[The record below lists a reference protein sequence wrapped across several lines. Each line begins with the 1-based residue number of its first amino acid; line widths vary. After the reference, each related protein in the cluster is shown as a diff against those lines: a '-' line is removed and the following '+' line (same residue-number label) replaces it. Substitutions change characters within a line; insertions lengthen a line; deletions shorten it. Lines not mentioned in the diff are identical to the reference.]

1 MSGLYNPIQSVDGV
15 PVKCPSTFQWK
26 LEDLSAADAG
36 RTEDYTMDKS
46 RVGQIVGLDLKWKN
60 VTTEDASK
68 ILKAFNPEY
77 ITVCY
82 LDPKEGLF
90 RTSVFYVG
98 DRTAP
103 LYNCETGLWSEI
115 SFSVIE
121 RSAVKVEGDEDYG
134 L

>member
-1 MSGLYNPIQSVDGV
+1 MSNEYNPVRSVDGAEI
-15 PVKCPSTFQWK
+15 KCPSAFKWK

-36 RTEDYTMDKS
+36 RTEDYQMDKA

-60 VTTEDASK
+60 VTTEDASA

-90 RTSVFYVG
+90 RTTEFYVG
-98 DRTAP
+98 DRAAP
-103 LYNCETGLWSEI
+103 LYNCETGLWQEI
-115 SFSVIE
+115 SFSIIE
-121 RSAVKVEGDEDYG
+121 RNAVSILGDEKYG